1 MGYKAKQKIL
11 NRGIPNGQEALK
23 EMFKVLS
30 NQGNAS
36 QNNSEVPPYT
46 KLNGKD
52 QKDCTY

>member
-30 NQGNAS
+30 NQRNAS

>member
-1 MGYKAKQKIL
+1 MGYKAKQRIL
-11 NRGIPNGQEALK
+11 NREILNVQEALK

-30 NQGNAS
+30 NHRNAN

-46 KLNGKD
+46 KQNGKD